1 MKIVVQF
8 LFLALSM
15 STTIAAQQMRPAS
28 EQSNQK
34 LSALEDQFVK
44 ESLALS
50 PVNAS
55 QAGYHKHV
63 DAKTGKTIM
72 LDAQLDDVSP
82 QAMAAQARFYRD
94 WRKRFETETPAASLN
109 SQDAAD
115 YRLIDDQISLNLLEF
130 DTIQNYKH
138 NPTVYVELLGNGLF
152 LPLSQEYASKEV
164 RVGDV
169 ISRISQIPRFLDQ
182 AKSDLVSADPI
193 FISTAIDENDGNAGL
208 VDSVA
213 KDAESNPNLK
223 AEYEKVAPAAKKA
236 ISDFNDWLKKDFAT
250 RPTNGR
256 TWRLGSDWYA
266 LKFRYVMETSIEP
279 AQLLTDAEARLK
291 EARAEMLQIAL
302 PLYKQMYP
310 GQDDYSN
317 LPAHD
322 RENKIIAAVLDKIS
336 EEHPQR
342 GQLIEAIKADLAGIT
357 QFIREKKIVTLSS
370 RDNLKVIPTPEFMR
384 GIYSVAG
391 FHAPPP
397 LEPTA
402 EAQYWVTPIDPKV
415 PDAKAESKLREY
427 NNYTLKWLTMH
438 EALPGHYIQGEHADD
453 VEPVTRRL
461 VRNLFGNGSY
471 VEGWAEYISDVMTDA
486 GYLDSSPKFRLMR
499 LKVSLRSM
507 VNTILD
513 IRLQTMNMTDEQA
526 LDLMMKDAFQ
536 TQAEAD
542 GKLVRA
548 KLSSTQLPTYFV
560 GTRQWW
566 TLRKKYQ
573 AAKGDSFTLA
583 DFHNR
588 ALDQGPLPLDYL
600 EKIILPAQEI
610 QRLDPAVNQLVPAN
624 AKLERVATGFDKWT
638 EGPVWTRDG
647 SLLFAV
653 IPANS
658 IVKWSPGKEA
668 SVFMKPSG
676 YTGAAP
682 YGGPEP
688 GSNGMTLDADGR
700 VSVAGH
706 GRRNVWRLESVDP
719 QAPITVLA
727 DSYQGN
733 KLNSPN
739 DLVYKSDGSLYFTDP
754 PYGLPTQQDSD
765 PLKEVQV
772 NGVYRVPN
780 ARGQKPGSQSYREK
794 LQLIIKDLPRPNGI
808 AFSPD
813 EQTLYIAD
821 SGKKMW
827 MRYPVKPDGTV
838 GEGAVLLDA
847 SGEKDP
853 GGPDGIR
860 VDKAGNIYGAGPGG
874 VWIISPAGKHLGTLR
889 VPEVV
894 SNVAWGDKDGKTL
907 YITASTSIYRIKLA
921 ASGVRN

>member
-1 MKIVVQF
+1 MKTVLPF

-15 STTIAAQQMRPAS
+15 SSTIAAQQMKPAS
-28 EQSNQK
+28 EQSNPK
-34 LSALEDQFVK
+34 FSALEDQFVK

-55 QAGYHKHV
+55 QAGYHNHV

-82 QAMAAQARFYRD
+82 QAMATQAKFYRD

-169 ISRISQIPRFLDQ
+169 ISRISQIPRFLEQ
-182 AKSDLVSADPI
+182 SKSDLVNADPI

-213 KDAESNPNLK
+213 NDAASNPNLK
-223 AEYEKVAPAAKKA
+223 AQYEQAAPAAKKA
-236 ISDFNDWLKKDFAT
+236 IADFSDWLKNDLAK

-256 TWRLGSDWYA
+256 NWRLGSDWYA
-266 LKFRYVMETSIEP
+266 LKFRNVMETAIEP
-279 AQLLTDAEARLK
+279 AQLLADAEARLK

-302 PLYKQMYP
+302 PLYKEMYP
-310 GQDDYSN
+310 GQDDYSG

-322 RENKIIAAVLDKIS
+322 RENKIIPAVLDKIS

-342 GQLIEAIKADLAGIT
+342 GQLIEAVKADLAGIT
-357 QFIREKKIVTLSS
+357 QFIRDKQIVTLSS

-402 EAQYWVTPIDPKV
+402 EAQYWVTPIDPKM

-461 VRNLFGNGSY
+461 VRNLFGNGSN

-486 GYLDSSPKFRLMR
+486 GYLDNSPKFRLMR

-507 VNTILD
+507 VNAILD

-583 DFHNR
+583 EFHNR

-600 EKIILPAQEI
+600 EKVILPAQEI
-610 QRLDPAVNQLVPAN
+610 QRLDAAVDQLVPAD
-624 AKLERVATGFDKWT
+624 AKLERVATGFEKWT

-658 IVKWSPGKEA
+658 IVKWTPGKEA

-700 VSVAGH
+700 VAVAGH
-706 GRRNVWRLESVDP
+706 ARRNVWRLESVDP
-719 QAPITVLA
+719 AAQITVLA
-727 DSYQGN
+727 DSYQGK

-765 PLKEVQV
+765 PLKELQA

-780 ARGQKPGSQSYREK
+780 ARRQKPGAQPDREK
-794 LQLIIKDLPRPNGI
+794 LQLIIKNLPRPNGI

-813 EQTLYIAD
+813 EKTLYIAD

-860 VDKAGNIYGAGPGG
+860 VDKKGNIYGAGPGG
-874 VWIISPAGKHLGTLR
+874 VWIISPAGKHLGTIR

-907 YITASTSIYRIKLA
+907 YITASTSLYRIKLA